1 MQCVIL
7 AGGKGSRISEETLD
21 KPKPLIKICEKPIL
35 LHIMEIYRLF
45 GVKEFIICLGYKGE
59 KIKEYFLNYEF
70 YENDFE
76 ISLKNNIKKKLQDF
90 NKKDFKITLVD
101 TGQESN
107 TGERLKRVEK
117 YVKNK
122 NFYFTYGDGVGKI
135 EINKLYKLHT
145 KNKKIATMTLSH
157 PSGRWGVVN
166 LSKEGLITSF
176 KEKAATSS
184 WVNSGFFVLNK
195 DIFKILKEFD
205 NPIFE
210 KEPLE
215 KLARL
220 NQLMGFKN
228 ENFWQPVD
236 TMRDK
241 NSLEEIYK
249 KFGNWYNVE

>member
-7 AGGKGSRISEETLD
+7 AGGKGSRISEETFD

-35 LHIMEIYRLF
+35 MHIIEIYRRF
-45 GVKEFIICLGYKGE
+45 KVKEFIICTGYKSE
-59 KIKEYFLNYEF
+59 KIKEYFLNYDF

-76 ISLKNNIKKKLQDF
+76 INFKNNKKKIHNY

-101 TGQESN
+101 TGQDSN
-107 TGERLKRVEK
+107 TGERLKRIEK
-117 YVKNK
+117 YIKNE

-135 EINKLYKLHT
+135 EIDKLYKFH
-145 KNKKIATMTLSH
+145 KKYNKIATMTLSH

-166 LSKEGLITSF
+166 LSNKGLITSF
-176 KEKAATSS
+176 KEKASTSS

-195 DIFKILKEFD
+195 KIFKILKKIE
-205 NPIFE
+205 NPVFE
-210 KEPLE
+210 NKPLE
-215 KLARL
+215 GLAKSKEL
-220 NQLMGFKN
+220 VGFKN

-241 NSLEEIYK
+241 SFLEEIYK
-249 KFGNWYNVE
+249 KFGDWYNVK